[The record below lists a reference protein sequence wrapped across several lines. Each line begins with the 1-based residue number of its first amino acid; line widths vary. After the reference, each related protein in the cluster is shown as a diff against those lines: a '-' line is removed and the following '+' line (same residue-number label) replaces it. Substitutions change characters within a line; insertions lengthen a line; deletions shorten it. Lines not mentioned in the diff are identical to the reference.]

1 MLNNAKIENVWHSLD
16 TDFVVKN
23 FKSHSEYGLTS
34 EDAANRLQEFGPNT
48 VNTKAGKRWYTK
60 LLLQFHNPLVY
71 ILLVAVAVTF
81 ALEEYVDSAVIF
93 AVVFLNAII
102 GFLQENK
109 AENAIESLKKMT
121 GASALVVRD
130 GDRVEVPSGQVVPG
144 DLVLLQ
150 SGDKVPADIRL
161 IADKELKIDESALTG
176 ESLPVDKRINIIE
189 VDAVL
194 ADRVNMSYA
203 GTLVTSGQ
211 GKGIVIATGDDT
223 ETGKIARLMHN
234 NVELETPLT
243 KKIGAF
249 SQFLLYII
257 LGLSLF
263 TFAVGMLHGKDALET
278 FMASVALAVA
288 TIPEGLPAV
297 VTITLAIGVSRMAS
311 RNAIIRNLPAVET
324 LGSATIICSDKTGT
338 LTQNEMTVTHL
349 FDGIN
354 DYSIDGVGYVA
365 KGGIYY
371 QDEKVEKLNSTSEQ
385 LLLSGLLCND
395 AQIKQKDG
403 QHKVQGDP
411 TEGALI
417 ISAQKGC
424 VDKLA
429 QHYKRVDTIP
439 FESDRMYMAT
449 LHEMLEGNQ
458 ICYMK
463 GSVEQILG
471 HCSIDEAEAQN
482 IINHAEEFA
491 SKGLRVLA
499 FANKRMINKDKL
511 KEADVRADMQ
521 FLGLQAMI
529 DPPREEAIEAIRKCQ
544 AAGISIKM
552 ITGDHALTAV
562 TIAEDIGI
570 FNNPLKAIGAKVIT
584 GKQLFEMD
592 DETLEKAALETHVFA
607 RVAPEQKLRL
617 VTALQAQGHIVAMT
631 GDGVNDAPALKR
643 ANIGI
648 AMGIT
653 GTEVSKEAADMI
665 LLDDNFASI
674 QAAVE
679 EGRGVFDN
687 LIKFITWILPTNIG
701 QGLVILTAVMLGLT
715 LPILP
720 VQVLW
725 LNMTTAVFLG
735 LVLAFEAKDKDI
747 MQRQPRPPNKP
758 ILTHEINA
766 RIILVSILLVLG
778 AFTLFD
784 LKLTLWSGTLEEART
799 AAVTTFV
806 IGQMAY
812 LFNVRSFVEPSWKMD
827 LSSNPMLWVGVAL
840 MIGFQLLY
848 CYAPFM
854 NVFFQSAPISAASWL
869 SIIAIGIVIHVAV
882 EIKKIIWNKVVGNSK
897 KKTHLIRGA
906 NSVEH

>member
-1 MLNNAKIENVWHSLD
+1 MLNNAPLQDIWHHLD
-16 TDFVVKN
+16 TSEVVARFN
-23 FKSHSEYGLTS
+23 SHSDYGLTS
-34 EDAANRLQEFGPNT
+34 EDACAQLDRFGPNVVT
-48 VNTKAGKRWYTK
+48 ITAGRSWYVK
-60 LLLQFHNPLVY
+60 FLLQFNNPLVY

-93 AVVFLNAII
+93 AVVFLNAVI

-109 AENAIESLKKMT
+109 AEHAIESLKKMT
-121 GASALVVRD
+121 GSTALVIRN
-130 GDRVEVPSGQVVPG
+130 GDKHEIPSAQVVPG
-144 DLVLLQ
+144 DIVLLQ
-150 SGDKVPADIRL
+150 AGDKVPADLRL
-161 IADKELKIDESALTG
+161 IAERELKIDESALTG
-176 ESLPVDKRINIIE
+176 ESIPAEKLTRVLDS
-189 VDAVL
+189 DTVL
-194 ADRVNMSYA
+194 ADRDNMAYA
-203 GTLVTSGQ
+203 GTLVATGQ
-211 GKGIVIATGDDT
+211 GTGIVIATGDCT
-223 ETGKIARLMHN
+223 ETGKIAQLMHR

-243 KKIGAF
+243 KKIGGF
-249 SQFLLYII
+249 SQVLLYVI

-263 TFAVGMLHGKDALET
+263 TFVVGMLHGKGALDT

-297 VTITLAIGVSRMAS
+297 VTITLAIGVSRMAG
-311 RNAIIRNLPAVET
+311 RNAIIRKLPAVET

-338 LTQNEMTVTHL
+338 LTQNEMTVTQL
-349 FDGIN
+349 FDGKS
-354 DYSIDGVGYVA
+354 DYSIDGVGYA
-365 KGGIYY
+365 GSGDIYHR
-371 QDEKVEKLNSTSEQ
+371 DEKLKEMPISLAH

-403 QHKVQGDP
+403 QHIVQGDP

-417 ISAQKGC
+417 VSAAKAGLDGRLSQ
-424 VDKLA
+424 
-429 QHYKRVDTIP
+429 YPRIDTIP

-449 LHEMLEGNQ
+449 LHETPDNAQ
-458 ICYMK
+458 IIYMK
-463 GSVEQILG
+463 GSVERVLA
-471 HCSIDEAEAQN
+471 HCSMRETDKRIVLDKVEG
-482 IINHAEEFA
+482 FA

-499 FANKRMINKDKL
+499 FANKTTDNIEHL
-511 KEADVRADMQ
+511 TEQDVESGMH

-529 DPPREEAIEAIRKCQ
+529 DPPRQEAIEAIKKCQ

-562 TIAEDIGI
+562 TIAEQIGI
-570 FNNPLKAIGAKVIT
+570 FNNPLIALGEKVIT
-584 GKQLFEMD
+584 GKALFEMD
-592 DETLEKAALETHVFA
+592 DQALEKAALETHVFA

-631 GDGVNDAPALKR
+631 GDGVNDAPALKQ

-701 QGLVILTAVMLGLT
+701 QGLVILAAIMLGLT

-735 LVLAFEAKDKDI
+735 LVLAFEAKDNNI
-747 MQRQPRPPNKP
+747 MQRKPRSPNKP

-766 RIILVSILLVLG
+766 RIVLVSILLVLG
-778 AFTLFD
+778 AFTLFE
-784 LKLTLWSGTLEEART
+784 LKMSFWSGTIEEART

-812 LFNVRSFVEPSWKMD
+812 LFNVRSFVQPSWRMNMT
-827 LSSNPMLWVGVAL
+827 SNPMLWVGVLL
-840 MIGFQLLY
+840 MIGFQMLY

-854 NVFFQSAPISAASWL
+854 NVFFQSAPISVYSWL
-869 SIIAIGIVIHVAV
+869 TILAIGVLIHVAV
-882 EIKKIIWNKVVGNSK
+882 EIKKIVWSK
-897 KKTHLIRGA
+897 IVYRGKSA
-906 NSVEH
+906 NLAMSSR